1 MVFGASGF
9 QGFQEGVLQGSFMG
23 LLRVA
28 CFSPIWTLGLKGFG
42 PGALRC
48 HEEGRV

>member
-28 CFSPIWTLGLKGFG
+28 FLALYGL
-42 PGALRC
+42 
-48 HEEGRV
+48 